1 MALLTLYN
9 MKRAEKRQLLV
20 DHYLDFYS
28 VAMAILQDDDDAR
41 EVVQEALVKTMLRL
55 GVNDV
60 CGYCVSVVKNESLAM
75 IKRRNRRVSVEELTL
90 VTDYEREDLLR
101 LVAEKKAELSE
112 VARAVVELHD
122 EDGYTLSEVAGMM
135 QMSVSTVKR
144 ILSRAHFELRTKI
157 EQAI

>member
-1 MALLTLYN
+1 MTLYN

-28 VAMAILQDDDDAR
+28 VAMAILKDDDDAR
-41 EVVQEALVKTMLRL
+41 EAVQEALVKTMLQLR
-55 GVNDV
+55 VKDV
-60 CGYCVSVVKNESLAM
+60 CSYCVSVVKNECLAM
-75 IKRRNRRVSVEELTL
+75 IKRRQRRVNMDELML
-90 VTDYEREDLLR
+90 VTDYEHESLLR
-101 LVAEKKAELSE
+101 IVAEKKEELSE
-112 VARAVVELHD
+112 VAKAVVELHD

-144 ILSRAHFELRTKI
+144 ILSNAHFELRKKI